1 MKEGTSPGS
10 DGFTVNFFH
19 HFWEM
24 IKIDVWN
31 IVEQSWVFGRILP
44 ALNAIFLTLIPK
56 NEGVD
61 LPNKFHPI
69 SLCNVIYKI
78 ITKVMANRLKLI
90 LASLISSEQSGFVEE
105 RQISDGIILV
115 HEILHSIK
123 LKKISGMLVKLDIAK
138 AYDKLNWQFIKKMLV
153 AFGFSMAWV
162 NWIMNLISSVFF

>member
-1 MKEGTSPGS
+1 MKDDTSPGP

-31 IVEQSWVFGRILP
+31 IVEQSRVSRCILP
-44 ALNAIFLTLIPK
+44 ALNATFLTLIPK
-56 NEGVD
+56 NEGAD
-61 LPNKFHPI
+61 FPNKFCPI

-78 ITKVMANRLKLI
+78 ITKVIANHLKPI
-90 LASLISSEQSGFVEE
+90 LPSLISSEQSGFVEG

-123 LKKISGMLVKLDIAK
+123 YEKL
-138 AYDKLNWQFIKKMLV
+138 
-153 AFGFSMAWV
+153 
-162 NWIMNLISSVFF
+162 